1 MRKVSIKIDVIRHT
15 IACINLYQVYL
26 NRISFDKLIDRIIL
40 IYSVHITV
48 VSILLQKKNSC
59 YGTKTGRGRDRRG
72 AGSFERHVCERFVRK
87 REGKGREDRF
97 MLDRQAP
104 PCSCHPC
111 REGWLRRRS
120 GKQSRVGGQRGSFN
134 VCLPREAIKINTSN
148 YQAVLNF
155 LGATSPGTLPLCN
168 SPFTTTSLLFSRN
181 SVPSAVDRPTRR
193 ISLHSRAFYFQQ
205 VLQLRDAEVFLNFKG
220 KNAVLKMQ
228 QRRQEPL
235 SLSFS
240 LYSFRFSFLC
250 PPPLLLLHARLN
262 H

>member
-15 IACINLYQVYL
+15 IVCFNLYQLYL
-26 NRISFDKLIDRIIL
+26 NCISFDKLIDRIVS

-48 VSILLQKKNSC
+48 VSIPLQKKNNF
-59 YGTKTGRGRDRRG
+59 YGMKTGRGRDRRG

-240 LYSFRFSFLC
+240 LYSVRFSFLC
-250 PPPLLLLHARLN
+250 PPPLPARSS
-262 H
+262 